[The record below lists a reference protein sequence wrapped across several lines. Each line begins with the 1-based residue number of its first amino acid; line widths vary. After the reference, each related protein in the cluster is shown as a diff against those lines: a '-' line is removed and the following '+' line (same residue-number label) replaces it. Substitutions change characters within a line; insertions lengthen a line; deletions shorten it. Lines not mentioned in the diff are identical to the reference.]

1 VPFQIDTFGVDPTDP
16 IIHSAG
22 PFQPQFNFSPATSPQ
37 VTYGPSQN
45 ALYNPTTLASSIQS
59 STTFSPPGS
68 SFASTTSTPQ
78 LAGDDHSYFE
88 RAMLDMRQTMPNLS
102 ATRAPPIVMP
112 QYMFNPNSDQIFNAV
127 TAGTIPPFVTSTF
140 PLADHVNPNQVL
152 NPDFVTSRQNSL
164 QTTNDGGLFIFGESD
179 ENEDEDTGAFA
190 DRTLPMSPVEDAATD
205 LVGGLQW
212 DANLTNQFSSSAPR
226 FPNGPKKSV
235 TIGGTEM
242 MPSPDW
248 GGGSLGRSYGSASS
262 VSELRNRSNDPRR
275 QKIPRTS
282 STPNAPALVQSAHM
296 LHNRTMSS
304 PNSPPESAYS
314 SAAPSRPDS
323 PGPPKSANAE
333 GNSGPTTCTNCFTQ
347 TTPLWRRNPEGQPL
361 CNACGLFLKLHGV
374 VRPLSL
380 KTDVIKKRNR
390 GAGNAAPGAGA
401 RSKKSSRKNSMVQ
414 ASAPPPAVA
423 VLARQPADSESPK
436 SAASSN
442 GVNGFGAIPEQPA
455 KHPIAPAAAARGG
468 AAPGGSPRRTRR
480 QSRAESSQDLQAA
493 LAAMSSAAGAGP
505 PAAAAGGGLD
515 GVDFDAVMRPV
526 KVEGDDVSPR
536 QQVRIAQQ
544 PQVMLFPGA
553 MGQGV
558 SPATNAAPQ
567 EWEWLTMSL

>member
-1 VPFQIDTFGVDPTDP
+1 
-16 IIHSAG
+16 
-22 PFQPQFNFSPATSPQ
+22 
-37 VTYGPSQN
+37 
-45 ALYNPTTLASSIQS
+45 
-59 STTFSPPGS
+59 
-68 SFASTTSTPQ
+68 
-78 LAGDDHSYFE
+78 
-88 RAMLDMRQTMPNLS
+88 
-102 ATRAPPIVMP
+102 
-112 QYMFNPNSDQIFNAV
+112 MFNPNSDQIFNAV
-127 TAGTIPPFVTSTF
+127 STGSIPPFVTSTF

-164 QTTNDGGLFIFGESD
+164 PTNNDGGLFIFGDND
-179 ENEDEDTGAFA
+179 ENDDEDTGAFA
-190 DRTLPMSPVEDAATD
+190 DRTLPMSPADDSAAD

-212 DANLTNQFSSSAPR
+212 DASLSNQFSSSVPR

-323 PGPPKSANAE
+323 PGPPKSAE
-333 GNSGPTTCTNCFTQ
+333 GNNGPTTCTNCFTQ

-414 ASAPPPAVA
+414 AAPQPAMA

-436 SAASSN
+436 SGASSN
-442 GVNGFGAIPEQPA
+442 GVNGFSAIPEQSPA
-455 KHPIAPAAAARGG
+455 KQPIAPASVATRAG
-468 AAPGGSPRRTRR
+468 ATSGSSPRKTRR
-480 QSRAESSQDLQAA
+480 QSRAESSQDLQAT

-505 PAAAAGGGLD
+505 TMATSGGGLD
-515 GVDFDAVMRPV
+515 NVDFDAVMRAV
-526 KVEGDDVSPR
+526 KTEGDDVSPR
-536 QQVRIAQQ
+536 QLARAAQQQ

>member
-1 VPFQIDTFGVDPTDP
+1 
-16 IIHSAG
+16 
-22 PFQPQFNFSPATSPQ
+22 
-37 VTYGPSQN
+37 
-45 ALYNPTTLASSIQS
+45 
-59 STTFSPPGS
+59 
-68 SFASTTSTPQ
+68 
-78 LAGDDHSYFE
+78 
-88 RAMLDMRQTMPNLS
+88 
-102 ATRAPPIVMP
+102 
-112 QYMFNPNSDQIFNAV
+112 MFNPNSDQIFNAV
-127 TAGTIPPFVTSTF
+127 TASTIPPFATSAF
-140 PLADHVNPNQVL
+140 PLTDHVNPNQVL

-164 QTTNDGGLFIFGESD
+164 PTTNDAGLFIFGESD
-179 ENEDEDTGAFA
+179 ENDDEDSGAFA
-190 DRTLPMSPVEDAATD
+190 DRTLPMSPVEDTSAD

-212 DANLTNQFSSSAPR
+212 DTCLNQFGSSAPR
-226 FPNGPKKSV
+226 FPNGPPKKSV

-296 LHNRTMSS
+296 LHNRAMSS

-323 PGPPKSANAE
+323 PGPPKSGE
-333 GNSGPTTCTNCFTQ
+333 GSGPTTCTNCFTQ

-390 GAGNAAPGAGA
+390 GAGNAAAGSGT
-401 RSKKSSRKNSMVQ
+401 RSKKSSRKNSVVQ
-414 ASAPPPAVA
+414 PPPPA

-436 SAASSN
+436 SVGSSTN
-442 GVNGFGAIPEQPA
+442 GVNGFGVIQEQ
-455 KHPIAPAAAARGG
+455 APGPSPKQPVAASARG
-468 AAPGGSPRRTRR
+468 ATATSNNSPRKTRR
-480 QSRAESSQDLQAA
+480 QSRAESSQDLQAT
-493 LAAMSSAAGAGP
+493 LAAMSSAAAAGP
-505 PAAAAGGGLD
+505 SMATSGGSGGLD
-515 GVDFDAVMRPV
+515 NVDFDAVMRPV
-526 KVEGDDVSPR
+526 KAEGDDVSPR
-536 QQVRIAQQ
+536 QQVRITQQQQ